1 MRLNKL
7 FLATMLALSTMMM
20 QSCLKDQEEIF
31 DEPSSTRLQ
40 AALDNAKEVL
50 TSSENGWVF
59 DYFPDRYL
67 SYGGFLYTVKFDASK
82 VTVGCELDPG
92 NFETSYYRLTDDNGP
107 TLSFDTYNS
116 LMHFFATPS
125 SGKYEAFDGDFEFM
139 IMEVTDDLITLMG
152 KRTSNIM
159 YMRRLNEDAA
169 TLIDD
174 VSKMSDNFFLTSADG
189 TIGSNQVSA
198 DFDQNS
204 RYVEFSWGES
214 NSAGEYFLP
223 TATGLR
229 FIQPV
234 EVNGSTITELSFDVN
249 TLTYTGND
257 TAGNPISLSGVLPE
271 TYTFFDDFAGEYT
284 MNYYFGA
291 LNVTLVPDNANKRY
305 LIRGLNQNFD
315 VAATFDKVQG
325 CLEITSQELAV
336 DGSNYIW
343 LCGWSAETGYYSWST
358 SCGMYLIKDT
368 KNPGTYKF
376 VTNDYV
382 STPADSFMVRAF
394 AGSVSGD
401 TAGAP
406 ASKWYVNGSYQIPY
420 LETLVKK

>member
-1 MRLNKL
+1 
-7 FLATMLALSTMMM
+7 MLALSTMMM

-125 SGKYEAFDGDFEFM
+125 SGNYEAYDGDFEFM

-169 TLIDD
+169 TLIEGAAE
-174 VSKMSDNFFLTSADG
+174 MSNNFFLSSADG
-189 TIGSNQVSA
+189 TIGSTQVSA
-198 DFDQNS
+198 DFDQNV
-204 RYVEFSWGES
+204 RYVEFSWGEGEG
-214 NSAGEYFLP
+214 NTAGEYFLP
-223 TATGLR
+223 TPTGIRMLH
-229 FIQPV
+229 PV
-234 EVNGSTITELSFDVN
+234 EVNGSTITELSFNPN
-249 TLTYTGND
+249 TLTYTGSD
-257 TAGNPISLSGVLPE
+257 TAGNPITLSGVLPA
-271 TYTFFDDFAGEYT
+271 TYSFIDEFSGEFTFTYG
-284 MNYYFGA
+284 NGA
-291 LNVTLVPDNANKRY
+291 SVDVTLVPDATNQTVTIEGISPGFD
-305 LIRGLNQNFD
+305 LIASYDRISGSINVCGQTVYSDSQRTVMVLTMIPSGNFYP
-315 VAATFDKVQG
+315 
-325 CLEITSQELAV
+325 
-336 DGSNYIW
+336 SNNY
-343 LCGWSAETGYYSWST
+343 GFSF
-358 SCGMYLIKDT
+358 T
-368 KNPGTYKF
+368 KNPAKPGVFQVSTYG
-376 VTNDYV
+376 
-382 STPADSFMVRAF
+382 STPAEAMGFIIVMQIPGNSSYYASSAPWLINGAF
-394 AGSVSGD
+394 
-401 TAGAP
+401 
-406 ASKWYVNGSYQIPY
+406 QIPY
-420 LETLVKK
+420 INALIKK

>member
-125 SGKYEAFDGDFEFM
+125 SGNYEAYDGDFEFM

-169 TLIDD
+169 TLIDGAAE
-174 VSKMSDNFFLTSADG
+174 MSNNFFLTSADG
-189 TIGSNQVSA
+189 T
-198 DFDQNS
+198 
-204 RYVEFSWGES
+204 RY
-214 NSAGEYFLP
+214 
-223 TATGLR
+223 
-229 FIQPV
+229 QP
-234 EVNGSTITELSFDVN
+234 
-249 TLTYTGND
+249 TLTK
-257 TAGNPISLSGVLPE
+257 
-271 TYTFFDDFAGEYT
+271 
-284 MNYYFGA
+284 M
-291 LNVTLVPDNANKRY
+291 
-305 LIRGLNQNFD
+305 
-315 VAATFDKVQG
+315 
-325 CLEITSQELAV
+325 
-336 DGSNYIW
+336 
-343 LCGWSAETGYYSWST
+343 
-358 SCGMYLIKDT
+358 
-368 KNPGTYKF
+368 
-376 VTNDYV
+376 
-382 STPADSFMVRAF
+382 
-394 AGSVSGD
+394 
-401 TAGAP
+401 
-406 ASKWYVNGSYQIPY
+406 
-420 LETLVKK
+420 